1 MSDDTK
7 DEKSASEKASGK
19 VENFFEKFRLNVDPE
34 NVDDSMRQLSERL
47 RNTVDTGRYTKVRLL
62 YRGKQLGPDIPMAAL
77 VAGEVAA
84 FWFAGPLRVIF
95 VNLGIKTFIEVELI
109 HAADELVE
117 AGIELYLDGDVDQAE
132 AKYREALSKKSDDAA
147 ALYNLG
153 VLLRVTGRRSE
164 AVECFEKAAKREG
177 HPDATRAQEALD
189 KMKKGPR
196 VL

>member
-1 MSDDTK
+1 MSDDKK
-7 DEKSASEKASGK
+7 DEKSASEK

-132 AKYREALSKKSDDAA
+132 AKYRSALSKKSDDAA

-164 AVECFEKAAKREG
+164 AVECFEKATKREG
-177 HPDATRAQEALD
+177 HPDAKRAQEALD